1 MRLMMKC
8 RGSISV
14 FLICIMI
21 PMVVFEGL
29 LIDGSK
35 LLTAKSVASDAGSL
49 AINAVLADYNTV
61 IKDVYGLFAASET
74 EEELQK
80 NVKQYF
86 NETLNAANIDPGVL
100 SGDDLVTFLNMSAE
114 VTASYAAGSQLSND
128 YVLEQQI
135 LEYMKYRGPV
145 NISMGLLDKFT
156 AFSSLSKQQKVV
168 NDKLEYDEKLDDVQK
183 KLQKAYDAINEYI
196 GDAAVVNNA
205 YGNLPDIKETYKDI
219 CTYLLRYQ
227 QVEQKKYSETWPRAA
242 VAGQASLKVSASE
255 SKDDVK
261 NYLLSVLDDYN
272 KPGSLSMYQ
281 NWKRAMASYV
291 AHINNGELNCVG
303 HLSDMDTLWG
313 EIATGSMSYEAYI
326 AKFQNY
332 YSRYKSSF
340 SEKDDA
346 YENLKNLHDRVE
358 EDVSAFN
365 VGRAAKK
372 YQSNLDNKVQA
383 LATAVYTPLHAMQGG
398 LKSGISNIEE
408 AVSKLKK
415 AQEAVSQLQALKEQ
429 WSSDANALPE
439 GEIKNGMVSEANA
452 RTESLDEEA
461 LEKLVGDL
469 NTIKTAYEQALEAVE
484 SIKFNSHVLYDY
496 HPDNYLREYIRIIP
510 ADAEDSQAA
519 AVRDTNL
526 EYKEIVLG
534 ELPDITKDDFYKYLS
549 VICKKGD
556 EPESQ
561 DSSQAKKDRN
571 AMLGEGSVDGITVDV
586 TGKYTASASGENG
599 GSESVTGSKA
609 DDKEV
614 SDAAQDSM
622 KNTAG
627 LFDKLESF
635 LVESRDLIY
644 IEEYATEM
652 FSCYTSDE
660 KAVSLSGN
668 AFVGGTIPSKNFKSE
683 VEYILFGK
691 EDAVD
696 NVKASRNRIFGIRF
710 LLNLL
715 YAFTGDA
722 EIKSETLTMATAIAG
737 WTGFGVPIVQNVLIV
752 AMALV
757 ESVYDTTMLMKG
769 KDVPIYKCTST
780 WIIKGSNIGQ
790 GLKEIGEVAIET
802 GADKMNQWIES
813 VEDAAGGAIEDFE
826 QYLKKMVDEKTD
838 ALVSS
843 AVSAVMTPI
852 ESVSLSVIP
861 DAKLTDDDLA
871 KAVEDVFSSI
881 ESSIAGIADGM
892 SRYAAQVCLEYVS
905 SNCKTMII
913 DKIKGLR
920 DQVLKGDS
928 VHESLTKAFAKIKED
943 IGENISGKIKN
954 SHFMEEFKAKMHQYA
969 EELTSAVGDVADAAA
984 DKINGGKETIKQKMN
999 DEINKWTSDTSG
1011 GGKTGSEANGSAT
1024 NGAVLTMNYKE
1035 YMKLFMVIGIAAN
1048 HDGIIDRIGMLVEL
1062 NAQNCDKEEAKKFK
1076 LATSYTMVN
1085 VKAEVAL
1092 DTSFLKNLP
1101 DMLQLED
1108 SSVPSIVDSDGKY
1121 RFDYHGSLSY

>member
-49 AINAVLADYNTV
+49 AINAALADYNTV
-61 IKDVYGLFAASET
+61 IKDVYGLFAVSET
-74 EEELQK
+74 EAELQE

-100 SGDDLVTFLNMSAE
+100 NGDDLVTFLNMSAE

-156 AFSSLSKQQKVV
+156 AFSNLSKQQKVV

-183 KLQKAYDAINEYI
+183 KLQEAYNAINKYI
-196 GDAAVVNNA
+196 GDAVVVNHA
-205 YGNLPDIKETYKDI
+205 YSTLPDIKETYKDI
-219 CTYLLRYQ
+219 CTYLIRYQ
-227 QVEQKKYSETWPRAA
+227 QVEQKKYSETWPRAT

-261 NYLLSVLDDYN
+261 EYLLSVLEDYN
-272 KPGSLSMYQ
+272 KSGNSSMYQ
-281 NWKRAMASYV
+281 NWKKAMASYV
-291 AHINNGELNCVG
+291 AHINNGELDCVRN
-303 HLSDMDTLWG
+303 LNDMETLWG

-326 AKFQNY
+326 VKFQNY
-332 YSRYKSSF
+332 YNNYKSSYGTTDADY
-340 SEKDDA
+340 EK
-346 YENLKNLHDRVE
+346 LKTLHDRIE
-358 EDVSAFN
+358 NDVSAFN
-365 VGRAAKK
+365 VGKAAKK

-398 LKSGISNIEE
+398 LKSGISNIEKAVKKLE
-408 AVSKLKK
+408 KAKKAVS
-415 AQEAVSQLQALKEQ
+415 ELQGLKEQ

-439 GEIKNGMVSEANA
+439 GEIKNSMVSEANA

-461 LEKLVGDL
+461 LENLVGAL
-469 NTIKTAYEQALEAVE
+469 NTIKNAYEQALEAVE
-484 SIKFNSHVLYDY
+484 SIAFHGHVLYDY
-496 HPDNYLREYIRIIP
+496 HPNNYLKEYISIIP
-510 ADAEDSQAA
+510 EGAMDTQAV
-519 AVRDTNL
+519 AVRDANL
-526 EYKEIVLG
+526 EYKDIVLG
-534 ELPDITKDDFYKYLS
+534 DLPDITADDFYKYLS

-561 DSSQAKKDRN
+561 DSSAAKKDRN
-571 AMLGEGSVDGITVDV
+571 TMLGEGSVDGIKVDV
-586 TGKYTASASGENG
+586 TGTYTASASGEDA
-599 GSESVTGSKA
+599 GSDSVTGSDA
-609 DDKEV
+609 DDKKV

-635 LVESRDLIY
+635 LVASRDLIY

-691 EDAVD
+691 ESAAD

-722 EIKSETLTMATAIAG
+722 EIKSETLAMATAIAG

-757 ESVYDTTMLMKG
+757 ESVYDTTMLMEG
-769 KDVPIYKCTST
+769 KDVPIYKSTST
-780 WIIKGSNIGQ
+780 WNIKGSKIGQ
-790 GLKEIGEVAIET
+790 TLKDVGEFVVDSA
-802 GADKMNQWIES
+802 ADKVNKWIES
-813 VEDAAGGAIEDFE
+813 AEDAASDAIKDFE
-826 QYLKKMVDEKTD
+826 EYLKDMVEEKTD

-843 AVSAVMTPI
+843 ATNAVMTPI
-852 ESVSLSVIP
+852 ESVSLSIIP
-861 DAKLTDDDLA
+861 DAKLTDDDIA
-871 KAVEDVFSSI
+871 SAVGDVFASI
-881 ESSIAGIADGM
+881 ESSIAGIEDGM
-892 SRYAAQVCLEYVS
+892 SRYAAQVCLEYVRN
-905 SNCKTMII
+905 NCKTLIVN
-913 DKIKGLR
+913 KIKEIR
-920 DQVLKGDS
+920 DKVLKGDS
-928 VHESLTKAFAKIKED
+928 VHESLEEAFAQVRNDIKE
-943 IGENISGKIKN
+943 NIQDKIRN
-954 SHFMEEFKAKMHQYA
+954 SHFMEEFKNQMHQYA
-969 EELTSAVGDVADAAA
+969 EQLTSKVGDVADAAA
-984 DKINGGKETIKQKMN
+984 DKINGGKETVKQKMN

-1011 GGKTGSEANGSAT
+1011 DGKTGSEANGSAS

-1076 LATSYTMVN
+1076 ISTSYTMVN
-1085 VKAEVAL
+1085 VKAEVSL
-1092 DTSFLKNLP
+1092 DTSFLRNLP
-1101 DMLQLED
+1101 DMLKLED
-1108 SSVPSIVDSDGKY
+1108 SSVPSIVDSEGKY